1 ALSIRG
7 SSLAHNPL
15 FSHHL
20 VPCREPS
27 STKVKP
33 WVPNSNQE
41 TVFDIKFT
49 SLVPCQFVGVH
60 WPTILYSP
68 HHLVPCREPC
78 LHQGQAMGPQFKP
91 RDCLRHQNLYDL

>member
-20 VPCREPS
+20 VPCREPA

-41 TVFDIKFT
+41 TVFDIKV
-49 SLVPCQFVGVH
+49 LQEAQIPYIH
-60 WPTILYSP
+60 NIPSP
-68 HHLVPCREPC
+68 
-78 LHQGQAMGPQFKP
+78 
-91 RDCLRHQNLYDL
+91 RHGLWIQMYKY